1 MVFRYAKAPNFTIEI
16 TEEEKLDFWQGFG
29 RRIARSHAE
38 REDLDGAVIEEEPM
52 SDDSQSETS
61 DFIRLQR

>member
-1 MVFRYAKAPNFTIEI
+1 MPSAK
-16 TEEEKLDFWQGFG
+16 
-29 RRIARSHAE
+29 
-38 REDLDGAVIEEEPM
+38 EDLDGAVIEEEPM